1 MSSMLFIFPA
11 ARTTSANAGFTKEF
25 TLAAMA
31 IGDGDGEVP
40 LSRSDESETGPRT
53 EMSDRN

>member
-1 MSSMLFIFPA
+1 MFIFPA